1 MGRIKKVNER
11 QFKSLS
17 HDKQIKE
24 LTKLTKRAN
33 VRIKLLE
40 ENEENTNALREV
52 KTFFKNIGSKTNRF
66 YQGVKYKSST
76 EVRETFEA
84 VADFLNNESSMM
96 SGIKKNI
103 HSEIDRM
110 VKQNNIDTQRILSWS
125 EKEKIYASQRLS
137 TIANKRM
144 EELEKNGI
152 KQYAYQHA
160 EKYLQQQGRTNNRF
174 YRGSKFA
181 MGELRKEIEEKAY
194 FIEAKTSTPEGYN
207 ESITKRINTFR
218 KNGVNIPEGFENSF
232 MDFISSSEFSAM
244 KKYNASD
251 QIIETLD
258 FARDS
263 GIEIDIIN
271 REFRK
276 FMDGQTHTLD
286 RVKEE
291 LQIIADKRFLRRG
304 EGTGEHKIAPWMSKK
319 GWLR

>member
-103 HSEIDRM
+103 HS
-110 VKQNNIDTQRILSWS
+110 
-125 EKEKIYASQRLS
+125 
-137 TIANKRM
+137 
-144 EELEKNGI
+144 
-152 KQYAYQHA
+152 
-160 EKYLQQQGRTNNRF
+160 
-174 YRGSKFA
+174 
-181 MGELRKEIEEKAY
+181 
-194 FIEAKTSTPEGYN
+194 
-207 ESITKRINTFR
+207 
-218 KNGVNIPEGFENSF
+218 
-232 MDFISSSEFSAM
+232 
-244 KKYNASD
+244 
-251 QIIETLD
+251 
-258 FARDS
+258 
-263 GIEIDIIN
+263 
-271 REFRK
+271 
-276 FMDGQTHTLD
+276 
-286 RVKEE
+286 
-291 LQIIADKRFLRRG
+291 
-304 EGTGEHKIAPWMSKK
+304 
-319 GWLR
+319 

>member
-1 MGRIKKVNER
+1 
-11 QFKSLS
+11 
-17 HDKQIKE
+17 
-24 LTKLTKRAN
+24 
-33 VRIKLLE
+33 
-40 ENEENTNALREV
+40 
-52 KTFFKNIGSKTNRF
+52 
-66 YQGVKYKSST
+66 
-76 EVRETFEA
+76 
-84 VADFLNNESSMM
+84 
-96 SGIKKNI
+96 
-103 HSEIDRM
+103 M